1 MRTKVFSRMSLF
13 LLAGLLISTPYS
25 LSQDGKPSR
34 QEKKEARKYQ
44 LAANYAIL
52 DTLLTNR
59 IFVLEADYLRTKYGD
74 KIPVSSNI
82 NFIKVSESTG
92 VLQTGSVFSMGYNG
106 VGGVTAEGE
115 IGQWDIHKDPKRL
128 HYILRF
134 TINSNI
140 GHYDV
145 LLRVGA
151 DTRAEATI
159 TGLGPGNLTWEGYL
173 VTLGNSRVF
182 KGRNFI

>member
-1 MRTKVFSRMSLF
+1 M
-13 LLAGLLISTPYS
+13 AGLILSTQYS
-25 LSQDGKPSR
+25 LSQGEKPTR

-44 LAANYAIL
+44 MAANYAIL
-52 DTLLTNR
+52 DSLLTNR
-59 IFVLEADYLRTKYGD
+59 VFVLEANYLRTKYGD

-82 NFIKVSESTG
+82 NFIKVTETTG

-106 VGGVTAEGE
+106 VGGVTAEGQ

-128 HYILRF
+128 HYTLRF

-159 TGLGPGNLTWEGYL
+159 TGLAPGNLTWEGNL

-182 KGRNFI
+182 KGRNII